1 MQIKF
6 QYLFIFVL
14 FLIQVN
20 FSFAQTNKPTTGPV
34 FDNIGPVFS
43 VENLDL
49 LPDPAQDL
57 KAIFDIDSKQTD
69 ASKINYIIA
78 SLHRYYNMHVRYGI
92 PKENI
97 HLALVLHGGSTKD
110 ALSSN
115 VYNEKFKVENPNEHL
130 IKSLSDIGVDV
141 FVCGQS
147 MSYSGYNKAD
157 LLPEVKVA
165 LSAMSVLTVYQMNNF
180 SLIKF

>member
-6 QYLFIFVL
+6 QYLLILLL
-14 FLIQVN
+14 FFIQVN
-20 FSFAQTNKPTTGPV
+20 LSFGQTNEPTTGPV

-43 VENLDL
+43 IENLDL

-57 KAIFDIDSKQTD
+57 KAVFDIDSKQTD

-78 SLHRYYNMHVRYGI
+78 SLHRYYNMHVRYGV
-92 PKENI
+92 PKEKI

-110 ALSSN
+110 ALSSE
-115 VYNEKFKVENPNEHL
+115 VYNEKYKVDNPNEKL
-130 IKSLSDIGVDV
+130 IKSLSEIGVDI
-141 FVCGQS
+141 FICGQS
-147 MSYSGYNKAD
+147 MSYSGYAKAD

-165 LSAMSVLTVYQMNNF
+165 LSAMSVLTVYQMNNY